1 MSNRYELLLS
11 PIQVGNV
18 LLKNRMVSTA
28 GIPHMLQG
36 TEEYPTDRLISHLSN
51 RAKNGAAAVYLNFAM
66 RTDEGPGGPPMKP
79 GEIAMSFPPHDTA
92 VNIAKTSAHNYLCQ
106 TIDAIRYYES
116 IAITQPMGSF
126 TRNDMPGGPM
136 KDGTPQHGGGGPI
149 MPSDPMEQLRQE
161 QEQCRGRSVDHIT
174 KKQIQEFI
182 DSTVANAKI
191 LKQFGFEMFSF
202 HNAYH
207 NGTMAEFWSTHTN
220 HRTDEYGGSAKNR
233 ARLMIEVM
241 DAMKQT
247 FGRDFPLEMLISV
260 DGLGVNRGDTFELAK
275 LLEGKVDILH
285 VRHGDKDPQH
295 PIGFTSSRAV
305 PCPNLDA
312 AAALKESIMSRGGTI
327 KVGVSA
333 GLQNPDFNEKI
344 LREHK
349 ADIICM
355 SRAWICDSD
364 YGKKI
369 YAGRGEDVT
378 PCIKCMR
385 CHDSTVYG
393 HHFQCAVNPTAGLEA
408 SLNKLV
414 QEPGVCKRVAVIGG
428 GPAGMK
434 AACVAADRGHQVTLF
449 EAEARLGGM
458 LHYAGYFS
466 FKYPVK
472 DYMNWLIGQVN
483 KRPIDVKLGTKA
495 TPETVQGYDAVLV
508 AIGAAPLIL
517 PVPGVEQ
524 AKIAIETL
532 GHEEELGDSVVLIG
546 GGQVGCETALHY
558 AKLGKKVT
566 VMEMQSELA
575 PDASTTG
582 RNELMTEI
590 AAEPN
595 FIPLTGARCISL
607 TATSVT
613 YEKDGKQETVTA
625 DSVVLSAGMKAKTQE
640 ADSFIGTALDFAEIG
655 DCVRARTVEYAT
667 KEAYYAAV
675 NL

>member
-1 MSNRYELLLS
+1 MYKIPKALTPVR
-11 PIQVGNV
+11 IGNV
-18 LLKNRMVSTA
+18 LLKNRIVSAPTTMHSLSN
-28 GIPHMLQG
+28 GEL
-36 TEEYPTDRLISHLSN
+36 YPTEDAISFFESRARAGVGMVTVAGLKVGKDVADDGQNTAWDVNQPNHRNKLMELVERVHFYGAKISMELIGIFPEGYTVSDGCSIMGWATGHEIT
-51 RAKNGAAAVYLNFAM
+51 REAMEAFKEEWAQAAADLVDCGF
-66 RTDEGPGGPPMKP
+66 
-79 GEIAMSFPPHDTA
+79 
-92 VNIAKTSAHNYLCQ
+92 
-106 TIDAIRYYES
+106 DAILIHS
-116 IAITQPMGSF
+116 G
-126 TRNDMPGGPM
+126 
-136 KDGTPQHGGGGPI
+136 H
-149 MPSDPMEQLRQE
+149 
-161 QEQCRGRSVDHIT
+161 SVPL
-174 KKQIQEFI
+174 
-182 DSTVANAKI
+182 A
-191 LKQFGFEMFSF
+191 QFLSPL
-202 HNAYH
+202 
-207 NGTMAEFWSTHTN
+207 TN
-220 HRTDEYGGSAKNR
+220 KRTDEYGGSTENRCRYLIEILDAIR
-233 ARLMIEVM
+233 ARVGNKLLIEVRISGTEFEEGGI
-241 DAMKQT
+241 DIDE
-247 FGRDFPLEMLISV
+247 GIRIGELIQ
-260 DGLGVNRGDTFELAK
+260 DHL
-275 LLEGKVDILH
+275 DIL
-285 VRHGDKDPQH
+285 Q
-295 PIGFTSSRAV
+295 
-305 PCPNLDA
+305 
-312 AAALKESIMSRGGTI
+312 
-327 KVGVSA
+327 VSA
-333 GLQNPDFNEKI
+333 GMHNPKWMTWVHPCGFRPPMPNVYVAEAFKKSGKI
-344 LREHK
+344 HVPIVTLGAIDSLESAERIIENGK
-349 ADIICM
+349 ADLVTMARSLIADPELIHKGM
-355 SRAWICDSD
+355 A
-364 YGKKI
+364 GKT
-369 YAGRGEDVT
+369 EDVT

-613 YEKDGKQETVTA
+613 YEKGGKQETVTA

>member
-1 MSNRYELLLS
+1 MYEIPKVLK
-11 PIQVGNV
+11 PVRIGNV
-18 LLKNRMVSTA
+18 LLKNRIVSAPTTMHSMSNGELYPSEDAISFFESRARAGVGMVTVAGLKVGKDVADDGQNTA
-28 GIPHMLQG
+28 WDVNQPNHRNKLMELVERVHFYGAKISMELIGIFPEGYTVSDGCSIMGWATGHEITREAME
-36 TEEYPTDRLISHLSN
+36 TFKEEW
-51 RAKNGAAAVYLNFAM
+51 AQAAADLVDCGF
-66 RTDEGPGGPPMKP
+66 
-79 GEIAMSFPPHDTA
+79 
-92 VNIAKTSAHNYLCQ
+92 
-106 TIDAIRYYES
+106 DAILIHS
-116 IAITQPMGSF
+116 G
-126 TRNDMPGGPM
+126 
-136 KDGTPQHGGGGPI
+136 H
-149 MPSDPMEQLRQE
+149 
-161 QEQCRGRSVDHIT
+161 SVPL
-174 KKQIQEFI
+174 
-182 DSTVANAKI
+182 A
-191 LKQFGFEMFSF
+191 QFLSPL
-202 HNAYH
+202 
-207 NGTMAEFWSTHTN
+207 TN
-220 HRTDEYGGSAKNR
+220 KRTDEYGGSTENRCRYLIEILDAIR
-233 ARLMIEVM
+233 ARVGNKLLIEVRISGTEFEEGGI
-241 DAMKQT
+241 DIDE
-247 FGRDFPLEMLISV
+247 GIRIGELIQ
-260 DGLGVNRGDTFELAK
+260 DHL
-275 LLEGKVDILH
+275 DIL
-285 VRHGDKDPQH
+285 Q
-295 PIGFTSSRAV
+295 
-305 PCPNLDA
+305 
-312 AAALKESIMSRGGTI
+312 
-327 KVGVSA
+327 VSA
-333 GLQNPDFNEKI
+333 GMHNPKWMTWVHPCGFRPPMPNVCVAEAFKKTGKFHVPIVTLGAIDSLESAEQI
-344 LREHK
+344 IEDGK
-349 ADIICM
+349 ADLVTMARSLIADPELIHKGM
-355 SRAWICDSD
+355 A
-364 YGKKI
+364 GKT
-369 YAGRGEDVT
+369 ADVT

-414 QEPGVCKRVAVIGG
+414 QEPGECKKVAIIGG

-449 EAEARLGGM
+449 EATNRLGGM

-508 AIGAAPLIL
+508 AIGAEPLIL

-524 AKIAIETL
+524 AKVAIETL
-532 GHEEELGDSVVLIG
+532 GHEEELGDSVILIG

-582 RNELMTEI
+582 RNELLTEI

-595 FIPLTGARCISL
+595 FIPLTGAKCVSL

-613 YEKDGKQETVTA
+613 YEKDGKQETITA
-625 DSVVLSAGMKAKTQE
+625 NSVVLSAGMKAKTQE
-640 ADSFIGTALDFAEIG
+640 ADSFIGTALAFAEIG

>member
-1 MSNRYELLLS
+1 MYEIPKVLK
-11 PIQVGNV
+11 PVRIGNV
-18 LLKNRMVSTA
+18 LLKNRIVSA
-28 GIPHMLQG
+28 
-36 TEEYPTDRLISHLSN
+36 PTTMHSLSN
-51 RAKNGAAAVYLNFAM
+51 GELYPSEDAISFFESRARAGVGMVTVAGLKVGKDVADDGQNTAWDVNQPNHRNKLMELVERVHFYGAKISMELIGIFPEGYTVSDGCSIMGWATGHEITREAMETFKEEWAQAAADLVDCGF
-66 RTDEGPGGPPMKP
+66 
-79 GEIAMSFPPHDTA
+79 
-92 VNIAKTSAHNYLCQ
+92 
-106 TIDAIRYYES
+106 DAILIHS
-116 IAITQPMGSF
+116 G
-126 TRNDMPGGPM
+126 
-136 KDGTPQHGGGGPI
+136 H
-149 MPSDPMEQLRQE
+149 
-161 QEQCRGRSVDHIT
+161 SVPL
-174 KKQIQEFI
+174 
-182 DSTVANAKI
+182 A
-191 LKQFGFEMFSF
+191 QFLSPL
-202 HNAYH
+202 
-207 NGTMAEFWSTHTN
+207 TN
-220 HRTDEYGGSAKNR
+220 KRTDEYGGSTENRCRYLIEILDAIR
-233 ARLMIEVM
+233 ARVGNKLLIEVRISGTEFEEGGI
-241 DAMKQT
+241 D
-247 FGRDFPLEMLISV
+247 LEEGIRIGELIQ
-260 DGLGVNRGDTFELAK
+260 DHL
-275 LLEGKVDILH
+275 DIL
-285 VRHGDKDPQH
+285 Q
-295 PIGFTSSRAV
+295 
-305 PCPNLDA
+305 
-312 AAALKESIMSRGGTI
+312 
-327 KVGVSA
+327 VSA
-333 GLQNPDFNEKI
+333 GMHNPKWMTWVHPCGFRPPMPNVCVAEAFKKTGKFHVPIVTLGAIDSLESAESI
-344 LREHK
+344 IADGK
-349 ADIICM
+349 ADLVTMARSLIADPELIHKGM
-355 SRAWICDSD
+355 A
-364 YGKKI
+364 GKT
-369 YAGRGEDVT
+369 ADVT

-414 QEPGVCKRVAVIGG
+414 QESGERKKVAIIGG

-434 AACVAADRGHQVTLF
+434 AACVASDRGHQVTLF
-449 EAEARLGGM
+449 EATNRLGGM

-508 AIGAAPLIL
+508 AIGAEPLIL

-524 AKIAIETL
+524 AKVAIETL
-532 GHEEELGDSVVLIG
+532 GHEEELGSSVILIG

-582 RNELMTEI
+582 RNELLTEI

-595 FIPLTGARCISL
+595 FIPLTGAKCVSL

-613 YEKDGKQETVTA
+613 YEKDGKQETITA

>member
-1 MSNRYELLLS
+1 MYKIPKALTPVR
-11 PIQVGNV
+11 IGNV
-18 LLKNRMVSTA
+18 LLKNRIVSAPTTMHSLSN
-28 GIPHMLQG
+28 GEL
-36 TEEYPTDRLISHLSN
+36 YPTEDAISFFESRARAGVGMVTVAGLKVGKDVADDGQNTAWDVNQPNHRNKLMELVERVHFYGAKISMELIGIFPEGYTVSDGCSIMGWATGHEIT
-51 RAKNGAAAVYLNFAM
+51 REAMEAFKEEWAQAAADLVDCGF
-66 RTDEGPGGPPMKP
+66 
-79 GEIAMSFPPHDTA
+79 
-92 VNIAKTSAHNYLCQ
+92 
-106 TIDAIRYYES
+106 DAILIHS
-116 IAITQPMGSF
+116 G
-126 TRNDMPGGPM
+126 
-136 KDGTPQHGGGGPI
+136 H
-149 MPSDPMEQLRQE
+149 
-161 QEQCRGRSVDHIT
+161 SVPL
-174 KKQIQEFI
+174 
-182 DSTVANAKI
+182 A
-191 LKQFGFEMFSF
+191 QFLSPL
-202 HNAYH
+202 
-207 NGTMAEFWSTHTN
+207 TN
-220 HRTDEYGGSAKNR
+220 KRTDEYGGSTENRCRYLIEILDAIR
-233 ARLMIEVM
+233 ARVGNKLLIEVRISGTEFEEGGI
-241 DAMKQT
+241 DIDE
-247 FGRDFPLEMLISV
+247 GIRIGELIQ
-260 DGLGVNRGDTFELAK
+260 DHL
-275 LLEGKVDILH
+275 DIL
-285 VRHGDKDPQH
+285 Q
-295 PIGFTSSRAV
+295 
-305 PCPNLDA
+305 
-312 AAALKESIMSRGGTI
+312 
-327 KVGVSA
+327 VSA
-333 GLQNPDFNEKI
+333 GMHNPKWMTWVHPCGFRPPMPNVYVAEAFKKSGKI
-344 LREHK
+344 HVPIVTLGAIDSLESAERIIEDGK
-349 ADIICM
+349 ADLVTMARSLIADPELIHKGM
-355 SRAWICDSD
+355 A
-364 YGKKI
+364 GKT
-369 YAGRGEDVT
+369 EDVT

-449 EAEARLGGM
+449 EADARLGGM

>member
-1 MSNRYELLLS
+1 MYEIPKVLK
-11 PIQVGNV
+11 PVRIGNV
-18 LLKNRMVSTA
+18 LLKNRIVSA
-28 GIPHMLQG
+28 
-36 TEEYPTDRLISHLSN
+36 PTTMHSLSN
-51 RAKNGAAAVYLNFAM
+51 GELYPSEDAISFFESRARAGVGMVTVAGLKVGKDVADDGQNTAWDVNQPNHRNKLMELVERVHFYGAKISMELIGIFPEGYTVSDGCSIMGWATGHEITREAMETFKEEWAQAAADLVDCGF
-66 RTDEGPGGPPMKP
+66 
-79 GEIAMSFPPHDTA
+79 
-92 VNIAKTSAHNYLCQ
+92 
-106 TIDAIRYYES
+106 DAILIHS
-116 IAITQPMGSF
+116 G
-126 TRNDMPGGPM
+126 
-136 KDGTPQHGGGGPI
+136 H
-149 MPSDPMEQLRQE
+149 
-161 QEQCRGRSVDHIT
+161 SVPL
-174 KKQIQEFI
+174 
-182 DSTVANAKI
+182 A
-191 LKQFGFEMFSF
+191 QFLSPL
-202 HNAYH
+202 
-207 NGTMAEFWSTHTN
+207 TN
-220 HRTDEYGGSAKNR
+220 KRTDEYGGSTENRCRYLIEILDAIR
-233 ARLMIEVM
+233 ARVGNKLLIEVRISGTEFEEGGI
-241 DAMKQT
+241 D
-247 FGRDFPLEMLISV
+247 LEEGIRIGELIQ
-260 DGLGVNRGDTFELAK
+260 DHL
-275 LLEGKVDILH
+275 DIL
-285 VRHGDKDPQH
+285 Q
-295 PIGFTSSRAV
+295 
-305 PCPNLDA
+305 
-312 AAALKESIMSRGGTI
+312 
-327 KVGVSA
+327 VSA
-333 GLQNPDFNEKI
+333 GMHNPKWMTWVHPCGFRPPMPNVCVAEAFKKTGKFHVPIVTLGAIDSLESAESI
-344 LREHK
+344 IEDGK
-349 ADIICM
+349 ADLVTMARSLIADPELIHKGM
-355 SRAWICDSD
+355 A
-364 YGKKI
+364 GKT
-369 YAGRGEDVT
+369 ADVT

-414 QEPGVCKRVAVIGG
+414 QEPGECKKVAIIGG

-434 AACVAADRGHQVTLF
+434 AACVASDRGHQVTLF
-449 EAEARLGGM
+449 EATNRLGGM

-508 AIGAAPLIL
+508 AIGAEPLIL

-524 AKIAIETL
+524 AKVAIETL
-532 GHEEELGDSVVLIG
+532 GHEEELGSSVILIG

-582 RNELMTEI
+582 RNELLTEI

-595 FIPLTGARCISL
+595 FIPLTGAKCVSL

-613 YEKDGKQETVTA
+613 YEKDGKQETITA

>member
-1 MSNRYELLLS
+1 MYKIPKALTPVR
-11 PIQVGNV
+11 IGNV
-18 LLKNRMVSTA
+18 LLKNRIVSAPTTMHSLSN
-28 GIPHMLQG
+28 GEL
-36 TEEYPTDRLISHLSN
+36 YPTEDAISFFESRARAGVGMVTVAGLKVGKDVADDGQNTAWDVNQPNHRNKLMELVERVHFYGAKISMELIGIFPEGYTVSDGCSIMGWATGHEIT
-51 RAKNGAAAVYLNFAM
+51 REAMEAFKEEWAQAAADLVDCGF
-66 RTDEGPGGPPMKP
+66 
-79 GEIAMSFPPHDTA
+79 
-92 VNIAKTSAHNYLCQ
+92 
-106 TIDAIRYYES
+106 DAILIHS
-116 IAITQPMGSF
+116 G
-126 TRNDMPGGPM
+126 
-136 KDGTPQHGGGGPI
+136 H
-149 MPSDPMEQLRQE
+149 
-161 QEQCRGRSVDHIT
+161 SVPL
-174 KKQIQEFI
+174 
-182 DSTVANAKI
+182 A
-191 LKQFGFEMFSF
+191 QFLSPL
-202 HNAYH
+202 
-207 NGTMAEFWSTHTN
+207 TN
-220 HRTDEYGGSAKNR
+220 KRTDEYGGSTENRCRYLIEILDAIR
-233 ARLMIEVM
+233 ARVGNKLLIEVRISGTEFEEGGI
-241 DAMKQT
+241 DIDE
-247 FGRDFPLEMLISV
+247 GIRIGELIQ
-260 DGLGVNRGDTFELAK
+260 DHL
-275 LLEGKVDILH
+275 DIL
-285 VRHGDKDPQH
+285 Q
-295 PIGFTSSRAV
+295 
-305 PCPNLDA
+305 
-312 AAALKESIMSRGGTI
+312 
-327 KVGVSA
+327 VSA
-333 GLQNPDFNEKI
+333 GMHNPKWMTWVHPCGFRPPMPNVYVAEAFKKSGKI
-344 LREHK
+344 HVPIVTLGAIDSLESAERIIEDGK
-349 ADIICM
+349 ADLVTMARSLIADPELIHKGM
-355 SRAWICDSD
+355 A
-364 YGKKI
+364 GKT
-369 YAGRGEDVT
+369 EDVT

-414 QEPGVCKRVAVIGG
+414 QEPGVCKKVAVIGG